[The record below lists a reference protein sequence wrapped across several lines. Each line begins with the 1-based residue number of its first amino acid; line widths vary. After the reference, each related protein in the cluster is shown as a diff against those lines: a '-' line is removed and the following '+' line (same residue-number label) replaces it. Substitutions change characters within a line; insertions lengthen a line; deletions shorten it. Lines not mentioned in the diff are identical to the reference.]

1 MRLVLLFLY
10 VFYGPNKLRNI
21 FSYVFYFHVITVSKK
36 YNTHTKIKGRKV
48 AQKSKAYIYVLNTS
62 WVKIDFV
69 KDRCC
74 GGKWRVDPLNSG
86 ELKKKG

>member
-1 MRLVLLFLY
+1 M
-10 VFYGPNKLRNI
+10 
-21 FSYVFYFHVITVSKK
+21 
-36 YNTHTKIKGRKV
+36 HTKTKGRKM

-74 GGKWRVDPLNSG
+74 GEKWRIGPLNSG
-86 ELKKKG
+86 ELEKKG